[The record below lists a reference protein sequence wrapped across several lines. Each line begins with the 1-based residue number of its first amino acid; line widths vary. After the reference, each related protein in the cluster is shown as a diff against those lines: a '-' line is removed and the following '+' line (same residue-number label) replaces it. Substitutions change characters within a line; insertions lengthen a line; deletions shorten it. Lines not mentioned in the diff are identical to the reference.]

1 LRLYYERKKLEH
13 VREEDLRAAMEE
25 ASGRDLRWFFQQWIH
40 TTATLDYAV
49 ESATTAQTADGQ
61 WETVV
66 TVSRAGEA
74 WMPVQL
80 RVGTETRMLDSRDRT
95 QTVTILTS
103 ARPDRV
109 VVDPDNML
117 IDIDPSNNTGEVG

>member
-1 LRLYYERKKLEH
+1 
-13 VREEDLRAAMEE
+13 
-25 ASGRDLRWFFQQWIH
+25 
-40 TTATLDYAV
+40 
-49 ESATTAQTADGQ
+49 
-61 WETVV
+61 
-66 TVSRAGEA
+66 
-74 WMPVQL
+74 MPVQL